1 VATVAAL
8 TIYRYCVS
16 STRLRTTEPADKI
29 FFETLAD
36 CDSNVPVI
44 VIFTRKD
51 ELEDQC
57 SSQAER
63 QYMSNHNIKY
73 RRGLSH
79 EAFDMIESDG
89 QKRIDIRKEEL
100 MDGFAG
106 RNYQASVYVA
116 KGKI

>member
-1 VATVAAL
+1 MATVAAL
-8 TIYRYCVS
+8 TTYRYCVS

-63 QYMSNHNIKY
+63 QYMSKHDIKS
-73 RRGLSH
+73 RRSLTH

-89 QKRIDIRKEEL
+89 KKRIDIRKEEL
-100 MDGFAG
+100 TNGFAG
-106 RNYQASVYVA
+106 QNYQASVHVA
-116 KGKI
+116 KSKI